1 MNRMIGVVLLF
12 ALVAAA
18 CGDDEPVAPTAATT
32 AAPTTAAPTT
42 AAPTTAAAPT
52 TQAPGELEIGVL
64 TVLSGPAAVFAVAM
78 NNALEIKADEVNAE
92 GGLLV
97 GDRRYEIKLV
107 FEDTRYELPLIKSLS
122 EKLILNEGIR
132 FIINPGDPTMGA
144 IQPLTDAERVIQMG
158 TTFDLEPCKG
168 QFSFCFL
175 STPQETAPH
184 LFEAISARNPDAK
197 RFVTASVNLLYD
209 TNTSEWV
216 TAAGEAAGFE
226 NGGNQLWEATTTDFQ
241 PVATGI
247 LAKDPDVVVIGGLG
261 GDIPPIVRALREQG
275 YEGLITSSWSVISLP
290 QLLEAFEG
298 EEDLIEGYLAIEP
311 QTYPFSPETQAL
323 SDEYQSRTGDV
334 WGTNLNNYYYE
345 ITFLLEAIQRAG
357 TVDDT
362 AAIAAELENVSLPY
376 KFFPNEPVIS
386 FGGTSKLGRPH
397 QAQVPMGVNVITN
410 GQLETI
416 DVIIASVP

>member
-1 MNRMIGVVLLF
+1 M
-12 ALVAAA
+12 
-18 CGDDEPVAPTAATT
+18 
-32 AAPTTAAPTT
+32 
-42 AAPTTAAAPT
+42 
-52 TQAPGELEIGVL
+52 
-64 TVLSGPAAVFAVAM
+64 
-78 NNALEIKADEVNAE
+78 
-92 GGLLV
+92 
-97 GDRRYEIKLV
+97 
-107 FEDTRYELPLIKSLS
+107 
-122 EKLILNEGIR
+122 
-132 FIINPGDPTMGA
+132 
-144 IQPLTDAERVIQMG
+144 
-158 TTFDLEPCKG
+158 
-168 QFSFCFL
+168 
-175 STPQETAPH
+175 
-184 LFEAISARNPDAK
+184 
-197 RFVTASVNLLYD
+197 
-209 TNTSEWV
+209 
-216 TAAGEAAGFE
+216 
-226 NGGNQLWEATTTDFQ
+226 
-241 PVATGI
+241 
-247 LAKDPDVVVIGGLG
+247 
-261 GDIPPIVRALREQG
+261 
-275 YEGLITSSWSVISLP
+275 ITSSWSVISLP